1 VLSVLHNK
9 CRPLE
14 SLPVSVN
21 QVNFHSTLRISDLQ
35 PIMTN
40 SDSIPE
46 IVRHYEDA
54 DEASRLRTGWFQ
66 LEYARTQELILR
78 HLPPPPVTVIDAG
91 GGAGAYACWLT
102 SLGYQVHVID
112 PVPKHVEQA
121 RAASAR
127 QPTHPL
133 ASAEIG
139 DARRLPHADSTTDA
153 VLLLG
158 PLYHLT
164 DRDDRLAALLEARRV
179 LRPGGLLWGA
189 AISHFASLFDSLAH
203 GFFDDPVFAPI
214 LARDLEEGQHRNP
227 TTNPV
232 YFTDAFFHRPGE
244 LSRDVLAAGFQLVEL
259 VAIEGPGWLARD
271 FDRLWADPAQRE
283 RLLAAVRKVE
293 REPSVLGASSHIMA
307 IGRK

>member
-1 VLSVLHNK
+1 
-9 CRPLE
+9 
-14 SLPVSVN
+14 
-21 QVNFHSTLRISDLQ
+21 
-35 PIMTN
+35 MTTN
-40 SDSIPE
+40 DSILE

-54 DEASRLRTGWFQ
+54 DEDSRLRTGWFQ
-66 LEYARTQELILR
+66 LEQARTRELILR

-91 GGAGAYACWLT
+91 GGAGAYACWLA
-102 SLGYQVHVID
+102 SRGYQVHLID

-127 QPTHPL
+127 QPEHPL
-133 ASAEIG
+133 ASTEIG
-139 DARRLPHADSTTDA
+139 DARCLPHADSTADA

-164 DRDDRLAALLEARRV
+164 NRDDRLAALREAHRV
-179 LRPGGLLWGA
+179 LRPAGLVWGA

-203 GFFDDPVFAPI
+203 DFFDDPTFAPI

-227 TTNPV
+227 TDNPE

-244 LSRDVLAAGFQLVEL
+244 LSQDFLGAGFRLVEL

-271 FDRLWADPAQRE
+271 FDRLWADAAQRE

-293 REPSVLGASSHIMA
+293 REPSVLGATSHIMA